1 MNYIYPNKQILEKR
15 SSELGNAERYY
26 SLSKMIFE
34 RDFKEKLLFP
44 LGIDN
49 EKEKYYIN
57 LIDKSGLFISGETGS
72 GKSIFLNDIVISLLL
87 KNSPEELQLVFVDPR
102 NVEFNNYCEIPQVK
116 NKVFSDAESCVKE
129 LMSLLNIIEERKIL
143 FSNVGSKNII
153 DYNETQENKIPHI
166 VVIIDESA
174 DLVEYKASKDYIRRI
189 LLDGYKFGIHIIL
202 ATSSYLKNSFDP
214 ETINMFS
221 YVLSFDLA
229 SEEQAKYIQIKKANL
244 LSVYGEALV
253 KLDDDSIVN
262 IQVPYVSDHDIEE
275 VVNTI
280 KNTNKG

>member
-102 NVEFNNYCEIPQVK
+102 NVEFNNYWHRQAQLYWE
-116 NKVFSDAESCVKE
+116 
-129 LMSLLNIIEERKIL
+129 
-143 FSNVGSKNII
+143 KNIGTRNAFLAR
-153 DYNETQENKIPHI
+153 Y
-166 VVIIDESA
+166 
-174 DLVEYKASKDYIRRI
+174 RRN
-189 LLDGYKFGIHIIL
+189 
-202 ATSSYLKNSFDP
+202 YLK
-214 ETINMFS
+214 
-221 YVLSFDLA
+221 
-229 SEEQAKYIQIKKANL
+229 
-244 LSVYGEALV
+244 
-253 KLDDDSIVN
+253 
-262 IQVPYVSDHDIEE
+262 
-275 VVNTI
+275 
-280 KNTNKG
+280 